1 MTDQDVVKI
10 SGNASIKSE
19 EPSLSVT
26 DSDDNHRIE
35 VSGGTFSSNV
45 KDFVVEGNTA
55 VEDENGN
62 FVIAADPETAV
73 AEMNGKGYMSL
84 QEAIA
89 AAGTD
94 AAAVKLLKNTKEDVV
109 IPESANITLEIPEN
123 VTLTNASGHTITNN
137 GTLKVTG
144 KGTIDNTTHAR
155 GALVNYG
162 TAVLKGTTLT
172 RSAEASTSATDNG
185 GNSWYVIYNGGEMTI
200 TGTTDVVNKGY
211 YSSLICNKGESAESP
226 ASLTVSGG
234 AIEQQ
239 NFIAIKNDDFG
250 KLSIT
255 GGEISS
261 DDQAVQNWSDAEI
274 SGGHAD
280 QCFRPHDHQ

>member
-1 MTDQDVVKI
+1 M
-10 SGNASIKSE
+10 
-19 EPSLSVT
+19 
-26 DSDDNHRIE
+26 
-35 VSGGTFSSNV
+35 
-45 KDFVVEGNTA
+45 VEGNTA
-55 VEDENGN
+55 VKDENGN

-84 QEAIA
+84 QEVIA

-162 TAVLKGTTLT
+162 TAVLEGTTLT
-172 RSAEASTSATDNG
+172 RSAEASTSAKDNG
-185 GNSWYVIYNGGEMTI
+185 GNSWYVIYNEGEMTI

-234 AIEQQ
+234 TIC
-239 NFIAIKNDDFG
+239 
-250 KLSIT
+250 LLYT
-255 GGEISS
+255 
-261 DDQAVQNWSDAEI
+261 SDA
-274 SGGHAD
+274 AD
-280 QCFRPHDHQ
+280 E